1 MKGIEKQKLLQ
12 SIVLFAFAYK
22 GNTDHIDFEDN
33 DAGIEIENLAFSLA
47 EDMGFDI
54 NVHELFLSRATVLER
69 CRLMLKEL
77 VLLLE
82 SEFAKQERL
91 YISIIDCSEPNL
103 AEYLFNNEERVDELK
118 LEIWTESTMSSE
130 QLIAISSLN
139 LFEGV
144 LTSEQQSFSVFRIK

>member
-12 SIVLFAFAYK
+12 SIALFAFAYK
-22 GNTDHIDFEDN
+22 GNTDHLDFEDN

-54 NVHELFLSRATVLER
+54 NAHESFLSRATVLER

-82 SEFAKQERL
+82 PEFAEQDRL
-91 YISIIDCSEPNL
+91 YISIIDCSESNL
-103 AEYLFNNEERVDELK
+103 AEYLFNHEERVEDLK
-118 LEIWTESTMSSE
+118 LEIWTESTMNTESLS
-130 QLIAISSLN
+130 AISSLN